1 MEFIMNKRNRCFR
14 WLIMGGIMVLL
25 IGCPRQ
31 EQGEVAPYDPDQEY
45 TITIGGYGDLERA
58 YSVVVNSAGFKAA
71 FPNITIE
78 FQTSDFNGHHQR
90 LTTIIA
96 AGEETNDI
104 EALEVGFIALFVE
117 GGGLRDLSLS
127 PFNGNEITPQLVPF
141 AVSNATTT
149 EGQLVAMPVDIAPAV
164 FFYREEV
171 VKASGVSIEEI
182 ENIRDWNHF
191 IEIGRK
197 LTRDTDGDGEIDQW
211 AIPHAS
217 DASLIPLNG
226 GKGGWFDSNNNP
238 LEPAEAFKG
247 SLELVQEIRNAGIDA
262 DLGAWSGPWI
272 ESFKNGAVAGNMI
285 GAWFGG
291 ALKTWI
297 APEVTDWRVA
307 YLPGKVAAS
316 VGGTYLTLPNSSN
329 SQRAA
334 AAWEVI
340 KYLAASPESQLIV
353 FREIDAY
360 PALIE
365 VYEDP
370 VMQEGVD
377 YFGGQQTRLIYAD
390 VAQSIPEKTV
400 TPHDSIAASIWGNA
414 VSLVINEETNIN
426 EAYDLAKE
434 QILASIE

>member
-1 MEFIMNKRNRCFR
+1 MSMIA
-14 WLIMGGIMVLL
+14 LAV
-25 IGCPRQ
+25 GCARQ
-31 EQGEVAPYDPDQEY
+31 QQGDIVPYDPDQEY

-58 YSVVVNSAGFKAA
+58 YSVVVESADFKAA

-90 LTTIIA
+90 LTTVIA

-117 GGGLRDLSLS
+117 GGGLRDLNQS
-127 PFNGNEITPQLVPF
+127 PFNGNEITSQLVPF

-164 FFYREEV
+164 FFYREEI

-182 ENIRDWNHF
+182 ENIRDWDHF
-191 IEIGRK
+191 IEIGLK

-211 AIPHAS
+211 AIPHAN
-217 DASLIPLNG
+217 DAALIPLNG
-226 GKGGWFDSNNNP
+226 GKGGWFDLSGSP
-238 LEPAEAFKG
+238 LEPSGAFKG
-247 SLELVQEIRNAGIDA
+247 SLELVQQIRNAGIDA

-291 ALKTWI
+291 ALKSWI

-307 YLPGKVAAS
+307 YLPGKVPAS
-316 VGGTYLTLPNSSN
+316 VGGTYLALPKTSN
-329 SQRAA
+329 NQRAA

-340 KYLAASPESQLIV
+340 KYLAANPESQLTV

-360 PALIE
+360 PALVE
-365 VYEDP
+365 VYQDP

-377 YFGGQQTRLIYAD
+377 YFGGQQARLIYAD

-400 TPHDSIAASIWGNA
+400 TPYDSIAASIWGNA
-414 VSLVINEETNIN
+414 VALVINDEANIDD
-426 EAYDLAKE
+426 AYDVAKE